1 MEATDFQFDTTT
13 KLKRIAMLSS
23 SDHARRFDSL
33 MHHFNK
39 ASLEEC
45 FHLLDGRKAVGTDG
59 ITKENYAE
67 QLKSNLDNLI
77 KQMRQ
82 MAYRPGAVREVR
94 IPKGGKTGST
104 RRLGI
109 SNFEDKIVQKMMQR
123 ILESIYEP
131 LFLDCSYGFRPNR
144 SCHDAVKDLREHL
157 YRHKVSMVIDVDLKG
172 FFDTIDHELLEGI
185 LRNKIKDQRFMR
197 YMKRMFRAGMLS
209 KGELTVS
216 EEGVPQGS
224 VCSPVLSNIFA
235 HYVLDEWFEDVVK
248 QHCNGEVAMFRYC
261 DDVVICSQYEHDA
274 KRIVKALT
282 KRLSKYKLQLNE
294 DKTRYVRFSTIQAE
308 RGLRQETFDFLGFT
322 FYLGKTL
329 KGFIAPLLK
338 SSGKR
343 LNIKLNRVK
352 EWAKKAAYTYRLI
365 DLWKLFCS
373 KLRTY
378 SILWSDV
385 QYRAC

>member
-1 MEATDFQFDTTT
+1 MYF
-13 KLKRIAMLSS
+13 
-23 SDHARRFDSL
+23 
-33 MHHFNK
+33 
-39 ASLEEC
+39 
-45 FHLLDGRKAVGTDG
+45 
-59 ITKENYAE
+59 
-67 QLKSNLDNLI
+67 
-77 KQMRQ
+77 
-82 MAYRPGAVREVR
+82 
-94 IPKGGKTGST
+94 
-104 RRLGI
+104 
-109 SNFEDKIVQKMMQR
+109 
-123 ILESIYEP
+123 
-131 LFLDCSYGFRPNR
+131 
-144 SCHDAVKDLREHL
+144 
-157 YRHKVSMVIDVDLKG
+157 
-172 FFDTIDHELLEGI
+172 
-185 LRNKIKDQRFMR
+185 
-197 YMKRMFRAGMLS
+197 
-209 KGELTVS
+209 
-216 EEGVPQGS
+216 
-224 VCSPVLSNIFA
+224 
-235 HYVLDEWFEDVVK
+235 DEWFEDVVK